1 MTSTIEWLATGDE
14 LPDADETVILA
25 LEDGEV
31 TTGFLDGETWR
42 DFSAER
48 LQDAPIFWARFP
60 EPPQTQPKK
69 GRKAK

>member
-1 MTSTIEWLATGDE
+1 MSATVEWISTSDE

-48 LQDAPIFWARFP
+48 LPAAPVFWARFP
-60 EPPQTQPKK
+60 EPPQTQAKK
-69 GRKAK
+69 RRKK

>member
-1 MTSTIEWLATGDE
+1 MSATIEWIATGDE

-42 DFSAER
+42 EITAEK
-48 LQDAPIFWARFP
+48 LTDAPLFWARFP
-60 EPPQTQPKK
+60 ETPQPRTKK
-69 GRKAK
+69 WRKK